1 MKITYD
7 EATDIIYSELRNCEN
22 SIAKKLGLKEVDV
35 DIIGDCGCGGNSAME
50 YEESLLDELYDV
62 EAELKLHGVNF

>member
-22 SIAKKLGLKEVDV
+22 SIAKKLGLKQVDV
-35 DIIGDCGCGGNSAME
+35 DIIGDN
-50 YEESLLDELYDV
+50 
-62 EAELKLHGVNF
+62 GVNLSEVVKKECVITETYWEYF

>member
-7 EATDIIYSELRNCEN
+7 EATDIIYSELRNCES

-35 DIIGDCGCGGNSAME
+35 DIIGDYGYIIDDYGYKIHGHII
-50 YEESLLDELYDV
+50 DV
-62 EAELKLHGVNF
+62 CDLEVED

>member
-35 DIIGDCGCGGNSAME
+35 DIIGDN
-50 YEESLLDELYDV
+50 
-62 EAELKLHGVNF
+62 GVNLSEVVKKECVITETYWEYF

>member
-35 DIIGDCGCGGNSAME
+35 ED
-50 YEESLLDELYDV
+50 ES
-62 EAELKLHGVNF
+62 KLHGVNF

>member
-35 DIIGDCGCGGNSAME
+35 DIIGDYGYIIGDYG
-50 YEESLLDELYDV
+50 YKIHGHIIDV
-62 EAELKLHGVNF
+62 CDLEVED

>member
-35 DIIGDCGCGGNSAME
+35 DIIGDYGYKIHGHII
-50 YEESLLDELYDV
+50 DV
-62 EAELKLHGVNF
+62 CDLEVEG

>member
-7 EATDIIYSELRNCEN
+7 EATDIMYSEWRNCEN

-35 DIIGDCGCGGNSAME
+35 DIIGDYGYKIHGHIIGD
-50 YEESLLDELYDV
+50 YGYKIHGHIIDV
-62 EAELKLHGVNF
+62 WDLEVED

>member
-35 DIIGDCGCGGNSAME
+35 DIIGDN
-50 YEESLLDELYDV
+50 
-62 EAELKLHGVNF
+62 GVNLSEVVKKERIIIETYWEYV

>member
-22 SIAKKLGLKEVDV
+22 SIAKKQRVITETYW
-35 DIIGDCGCGGNSAME
+35 E
-50 YEESLLDELYDV
+50 
-62 EAELKLHGVNF
+62 

>member
-7 EATDIIYSELRNCEN
+7 EATDIIYPELRNCES

-35 DIIGDCGCGGNSAME
+35 DIIDDYGYKIHGHIIDDYGLE
-50 YEESLLDELYDV
+50 V
-62 EAELKLHGVNF
+62 ED

>member
-35 DIIGDCGCGGNSAME
+35 DIIGTYGYKIRGHII
-50 YEESLLDELYDV
+50 DV
-62 EAELKLHGVNF
+62 CDLEVED

>member
-7 EATDIIYSELRNCEN
+7 EVTDIIYSELRNCES

-35 DIIGDCGCGGNSAME
+35 DIIGDYGYKIHGHII
-50 YEESLLDELYDV
+50 DV
-62 EAELKLHGVNF
+62 CDLEVED

>member
-22 SIAKKLGLKEVDV
+22 SIAKKLGLREVDV
-35 DIIGDCGCGGNSAME
+35 DIIGDN
-50 YEESLLDELYDV
+50 
-62 EAELKLHGVNF
+62 GVNLSEVVKKERVITETYWEYV

>member
-22 SIAKKLGLKEVDV
+22 SIAKKLGLKEYDV
-35 DIIGDCGCGGNSAME
+35 GIIGTYGWNIRRHII
-50 YEESLLDELYDV
+50 DV
-62 EAELKLHGVNF
+62 CDLEVED

>member
-35 DIIGDCGCGGNSAME
+35 DIIGDN
-50 YEESLLDELYDV
+50 
-62 EAELKLHGVNF
+62 GVNLSEVVKKERVITETYWEHV

>member
-35 DIIGDCGCGGNSAME
+35 DIIGAYGYKIHGNIIDD
-50 YEESLLDELYDV
+50 YGYKIHGHIIDV
-62 EAELKLHGVNF
+62 CDLEVED

>member
-35 DIIGDCGCGGNSAME
+35 DIIGDN
-50 YEESLLDELYDV
+50 
-62 EAELKLHGVNF
+62 GVNLSEVVKKERVITETYWEYV